1 MASWTAL
8 LTGNDG
14 QPVSRYCRVAGT
26 PLARARGL
34 LGHKQFGPGEAMIFP
49 GTRSVHTH
57 FMRFAI
63 DVVFLD
69 GDGRMIRIAENVRPW
84 RALSCRRA
92 RSVLELPAGDAARH
106 GLRGGDCVE
115 LASPGE
121 RG

>member
-1 MASWTAL
+1 MTSWTAP
-8 LTGNDG
+8 LTRDDG
-14 QPVSRYCRVAGT
+14 RPVSKYCRVAGT

-34 LGHKQFGPGEAMIFP
+34 LGRKQFDPGEAMIFP

-69 GDGRMIRIAENVRPW
+69 GNGRIIRVAENVRPW

-92 RSVLELPAGDAARH
+92 RSVLELPAGDAGRH
-106 GLRGGDCVE
+106 GLREGDRVE
-115 LASPGE
+115 LASLGG